1 MCLLEVTSFL
11 GEGIHAIRGKARSLD
26 NICNSV
32 FVNMRLAAKFGL
44 IKPES
49 ESHAMFPCLL
59 LFAQDLFLA
68 CCLSLSVLEL
78 WIAESLECVRECVW
92 DVSYIAVSHCLCLLL
107 AVVEGEYICCK

>member
-78 WIAESLECVRECVW
+78 WIAECV
-92 DVSYIAVSHCLCLLL
+92 
-107 AVVEGEYICCK
+107 GG